1 VNSRDYSERIPAL
14 VAAGTDLLCLDSSDG
29 FSVWQRRTLEFARS
43 AYGDAVPVGA
53 GNIVDGRGFRYL
65 AEAGAAFV
73 KVGIGGGSI
82 CTTREQKGIG
92 RGQASALLDVV
103 RERDA
108 YAAETG
114 VYVPVCCDG
123 GLLTDYHLA
132 IALALGADFIM
143 LGRYF
148 ARLDESPSR
157 KVRVGGQLYK
167 EYWSEDPTGPGTRPG
182 TTSTRK
188 GWRSPRAWTA
198 SSRTPEACTTTSRSR
213 PRS

>member
-1 VNSRDYSERIPAL
+1 MNSRDYSERIPAL

-114 VYVPVCCDG
+114 VYVPVCCDEVRAQG
-123 GLLTDYHLA
+123 ERDRQVVVGEQAAVL
-132 IALALGADFIM
+132 